1 MTTIEKVALI
11 NEALVNSGAAVKE
24 QAKAEIVD
32 GKILYSK
39 ERKNSTSTTKVRL
52 TFKEILWMTNGT
64 DARNIIQKMRG

>member
-39 ERKNSTSTTKVRL
+39 ERKNATSTTKVRL

>member
-24 QAKAEIVD
+24 SAKAEIID

-39 ERKNSTSTTKVRL
+39 ERKNATCTTKVRL
-52 TFKEILWMTNGT
+52 TFKEIIWMTNGT
-64 DARNIIQKMRG
+64 DARVIIEKMRV